1 MPTTPA
7 QRSVVV
13 FEMAQAGRFADIR
26 KLFAAPLRPLVSA
39 EALQAAWE
47 AALARLGP
55 VAAVGAP
62 VSEPGHA
69 GAVVVKLPVTFERGA
84 LTLVVAVTKRG
95 RLAGLQLA
103 PASAGEPIAPWEP
116 PAYALPATFD
126 EQDLTLCAGELAVP
140 AALSL
145 PHQPGPQPAVVL
157 LAGSGP
163 QDRDET
169 IGRNKPLKD
178 LAWGLAS
185 RGVAVLRFD
194 KVTYARPSEVAQAPG
209 FTLGD
214 EYVPHAVAA
223 VDVLRQ
229 HPAVDNERIFLL
241 GHSLGGTVAPRVA
254 AVERAIAGL
263 VILAGETQPLHWAIV
278 RQARYLASLDPDT
291 AAASEST
298 IETLSQQAMLVDSPD
313 LFSATPANQLPLGIP
328 ASYWLDL
335 RDYRPAEVTATLGK
349 PMLIL
354 QGGRDYQVTVA
365 EDLAGWRDGLANH
378 PDVTINVYPPLNHMF
393 CAGTGPP
400 NPSEYEPAQHVDS
413 AVIADIARWL
423 TTILASAA

>member
-1 MPTTPA
+1 MLTTPV
-7 QRSVVV
+7 QRSVAVL
-13 FEMAQAGRFADIR
+13 EMAQAGRFADIR

-47 AALARLGP
+47 AELARLGP

-62 VSEPGHA
+62 VSEPAHA
-69 GAVVVKLPVTFERGA
+69 GVVVVKLPLTFERGA

-95 RLAGLQLA
+95 RLASLQLA
-103 PASAGEPIAPWEP
+103 PASAAEPTAPWEA
-116 PAYALPATFD
+116 PAYAQSATFD
-126 EQDLTLCAGELAVP
+126 EQDLSLGAGELAVS
-140 AALSL
+140 ATLSL

-178 LAWGLAS
+178 LAWGLAC

-194 KVTYARPSEVAQAPG
+194 KVTYAHPGEVAQAPG

-229 HPAVDNERIFLL
+229 HRAVDNERIFLL

-263 VILAGETQPLHWAIV
+263 VILAGGTQPLHWVIV
-278 RQARYLASLDPDT
+278 RQARYLASLNPDT
-291 AAASEST
+291 AAARLSEIS
-298 IETLSQQAMLVDSPD
+298 
-313 LFSATPANQLPLGIP
+313 
-328 ASYWLDL
+328 
-335 RDYRPAEVTATLGK
+335 
-349 PMLIL
+349 
-354 QGGRDYQVTVA
+354 
-365 EDLAGWRDGLANH
+365 
-378 PDVTINVYPPLNHMF
+378 
-393 CAGTGPP
+393 
-400 NPSEYEPAQHVDS
+400 
-413 AVIADIARWL
+413 
-423 TTILASAA
+423 